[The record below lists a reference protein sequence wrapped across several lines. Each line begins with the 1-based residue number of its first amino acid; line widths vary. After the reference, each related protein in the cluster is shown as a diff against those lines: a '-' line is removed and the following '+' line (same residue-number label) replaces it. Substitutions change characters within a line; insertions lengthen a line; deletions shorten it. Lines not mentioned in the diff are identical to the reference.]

1 MVINTHYDK
10 DHIDGILGLLEIH
23 NLPFKIEEIW
33 FNAWH
38 HLLEKD
44 EVEQFGAIM
53 AEELTIGIRR
63 HKLPW
68 NKSFDEKAVVIP
80 LNEEL
85 PVVVLPGGLKL
96 TLLSPYN
103 ENLIDLRKD
112 WHKEVTTKG
121 RIPGYGQTAPI
132 ETSEEIEVFGTALP
146 DVDQLNKVKFKSDK
160 APGNGSSIAVLAE
173 YSGKNALLLGDAL
186 PPVVLKSLNKL
197 MPDGKLK
204 VDLVKLSHHG
214 SGGNTGP
221 DLIEKIACKH
231 YVVSTNGSIYRHPY
245 PETMAW
251 IIKRGGQEPVIH
263 FNYKNEHNSIWA
275 NKGMQRRFAYHT
287 IYPESEGTEIKLL

>member
-1 MVINTHYDK
+1 
-10 DHIDGILGLLEIH
+10 
-23 NLPFKIEEIW
+23 
-33 FNAWH
+33 
-38 HLLEKD
+38 
-44 EVEQFGAIM
+44 
-53 AEELTIGIRR
+53 
-63 HKLPW
+63 
-68 NKSFDEKAVVIP
+68 
-80 LNEEL
+80 
-85 PVVVLPGGLKL
+85 
-96 TLLSPYN
+96 
-103 ENLIDLRKD
+103 
-112 WHKEVTTKG
+112 
-121 RIPGYGQTAPI
+121 
-132 ETSEEIEVFGTALP
+132 
-146 DVDQLNKVKFKSDK
+146 
-160 APGNGSSIAVLAE
+160 
-173 YSGKNALLLGDAL
+173 
-186 PPVVLKSLNKL
+186 